1 MIYVYIYTHTYI
13 IYPSCILYIYIF
25 KVSSLYPMLF
35 PTFID
40 IDSFLCFFCPLN
52 PPCHFSDFPT
62 RMAYHL
68 AACPAGA
75 CYDGS
80 RPAAK
85 EAPPGR

>member
-1 MIYVYIYTHTYI
+1 M
-13 IYPSCILYIYIF
+13 CIYIYIL
-25 KVSSLYPMLF
+25 VSSLYRMLF
-35 PTFID
+35 PTYINVD
-40 IDSFLCFFCPLN
+40 RFFFPLN